1 MVAISNFHLGPLTR
15 KAARPQWVRD
25 HPRAPWAAVAAVCL
39 GAFMGQR
46 DASIVTLT
54 YPRLQS
60 EFATRLG
67 SVAWV
72 SLSYL
77 VVLAVL
83 LVPWVGGRT
92 REDESCCTCMDPGC
106 SPRLS
111 GVCSGADPGL
121 ARGRARDPSRWGRAL
136 TGQQRDPGRA
146 QCPPIPSTD
155 RARISGSRTG
165 TWPGA
170 GTHLGWSAG
179 GCLRLAVG
187 VLGERPGWP
196 RRDLGRACSSA
207 AQQRPYPA
215 TGQRRGRFGPAGG
228 RGHIDSAG
236 PQWPVRYAPA
246 VNLGGRAM
254 CRGDRGCGGVLA
266 RRGTSG
272 DALGRRPL
280 AATRQA
286 RCLFGGGA
294 AGLFA
299 AFRASGPLSEH
310 LRASDRQRVA
320 VGSAGVLAAVLAN
333 IALWRSPCLVAV
345 LLLLMGAFLG
355 LVIPANNAAVMAAV
369 PAIASAVTGG
379 IVNVARALGT
389 ALGVSITTMGLRV
402 AYLHQWVGPQV
413 VLSA

>member
-92 REDESCCTCMDPGC
+92 REDESCCTCMDSGC
-106 SPRLS
+106 SPSPQR
-111 GVCSGADPGL
+111 GVLWRRPWAGSWPGAGSKPLGPRSYRPT
-121 ARGRARDPSRWGRAL
+121 AC
-136 TGQQRDPGRA
+136 PGRA

-196 RRDLGRACSSA
+196 RRA
-207 AQQRPYPA
+207 
-215 TGQRRGRFGPAGG
+215 
-228 RGHIDSAG
+228 
-236 PQWPVRYAPA
+236 
-246 VNLGGRAM
+246 
-254 CRGDRGCGGVLA
+254 
-266 RRGTSG
+266 
-272 DALGRRPL
+272 
-280 AATRQA
+280 
-286 RCLFGGGA
+286 
-294 AGLFA
+294 
-299 AFRASGPLSEH
+299 
-310 LRASDRQRVA
+310 
-320 VGSAGVLAAVLAN
+320 
-333 IALWRSPCLVAV
+333 
-345 LLLLMGAFLG
+345 
-355 LVIPANNAAVMAAV
+355 
-369 PAIASAVTGG
+369 
-379 IVNVARALGT
+379 
-389 ALGVSITTMGLRV
+389 
-402 AYLHQWVGPQV
+402 
-413 VLSA
+413 